1 MFREKLIN
9 ALDFLYPGKWRKTH
23 DNEDQAIILGL
34 EKMIHQLE
42 FETSSR
48 PHVDNAASALFHIA
62 DNCQDQNAAKQIRI
76 QAVRLRRLL

>member
-9 ALDFLYPGKWRKTH
+9 ALDFLYLSKWRKAH
-23 DNEDQAIILGL
+23 ESEDQAIILGL
-34 EKMIHQLE
+34 EKMVHQLE

-48 PHVDNAASALFHIA
+48 PHVDNAASALLHIA

-76 QAVRLRRLL
+76 EAMRLRRLL